1 MSLELFDN
9 VTTQVAIEGLS
20 WLQRRVGT
28 LTEWCPL
35 LDIAEVTF
43 VVDNVSIQVLTT
55 CDRVK
60 YFSTPSAEELAEMGY
75 L

>member
-9 VTTQVAIEGLS
+9 VTTQVATEGLS
-20 WLQRRVGT
+20 WLKNHVGT
-28 LTEWCPL
+28 LTEWCPA

-43 VVDNVSIQVLTT
+43 AVADVSIQVLTT

>member
-1 MSLELFDN
+1 MALELFDN
-9 VTTQVAIEGLS
+9 VTTQVTTEGLS
-20 WLQRRVGT
+20 WLKNHVGT

-43 VVDNVSIQVLTT
+43 VMADVSIQVLTT
-55 CDRVK
+55 CDKVN
-60 YFSTPSAEELAEMGY
+60 YFSTPSEEELVEMGH